1 MTAESIKTKS
11 QTKKMMLATV
21 DEKVQKEEN
30 IYFKKLRERNDREVS
45 QNLGNELLRQEN
57 LER

>member
-1 MTAESIKTKS
+1 MTADSIKTKS

-21 DEKVQKEEN
+21 DKKVQKKEDV
-30 IYFKKLRERNDREVS
+30 YFRTLRARNEREVS

-57 LER
+57 IER

>member
-21 DEKVQKEEN
+21 DEKIQKEEDV
-30 IYFKKLRERNDREVS
+30 YFRKLRARNEREVS